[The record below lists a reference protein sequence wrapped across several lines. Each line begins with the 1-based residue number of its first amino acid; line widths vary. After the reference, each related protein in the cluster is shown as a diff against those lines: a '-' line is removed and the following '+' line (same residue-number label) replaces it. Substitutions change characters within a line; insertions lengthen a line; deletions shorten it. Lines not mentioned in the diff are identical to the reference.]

1 MSRFFLSESLRNL
14 FNRTVPL
21 LAVRVPMK
29 QCNAVFKV
37 LKPLAYVHPH
47 VKPVLVRE
55 GASGPRLILLSEEF
69 STREQLESDANRVAR
84 LTSALDGV
92 PLETVPFDLQLGYEH
107 VSMDLVLKRLLPDG
121 VVPPV
126 SFEVAGDLAH
136 FNLRDE
142 CLPFKELI
150 GQVVRDKNPRI
161 RTVVNKIG
169 QIQTQFRTFPLE
181 VIAGEPNFNV
191 EVSESGCRFQFDF
204 SRVYWNSRLG
214 GEHVKLVELFAKGDI
229 VYDMFA
235 GVGPFAIP
243 AAKKGCVVL
252 ANDLNPASYEAL
264 VANRELNKARSLTAF
279 NMDARDFVRQHV
291 TPQPRVQSHVIMNLP
306 AMGPEFCDCFRG
318 VFANKLAAAADAPV
332 VLPLIH
338 CYGFT
343 KESDYQAA
351 LFARIADALGVDQM
365 PPDATC
371 RYVREVAPEKRM
383 ICVTFRLPRD
393 IATAPPLSPASK
405 KRKTA
410 ATANDDDERDDD

>member
-1 MSRFFLSESLRNL
+1 MSGFLLSESLRSV
-14 FNRTVPL
+14 FNRTVRL
-21 LAVRVPMK
+21 LAVRVPVK
-29 QCNAVFKV
+29 QCDAVFRI
-37 LKPLAYVHPH
+37 LKPVAFVHSH
-47 VKPVLVRE
+47 VKPVQVLE
-55 GASGPRLILLSEEF
+55 GASGPRLILLGEQLA
-69 STREQLESDANRVAR
+69 TREQLESNAERMAR
-84 LTSALDGV
+84 LATALDGAA
-92 PLETVPFDLQLGYEH
+92 LETLAYDLQLGYEH
-107 VSMDLVLKRLLPDG
+107 YAMDVVLKRLLPDG

-136 FNLRDE
+136 FNLRDD

-161 RTVVNKIG
+161 RTVVNKTG

-214 GEHVKLVELFAKGDI
+214 SEHAKFVDLLGKNDI
-229 VYDMFA
+229 LYDMFA
-235 GVGPFAIP
+235 GVGPFAVP

-264 VANRELNKARSLTAF
+264 LANRRLNKVRDNQLTAF
-279 NMDARDFVRQHV
+279 NMDARDFVRQHLA
-291 TPQPRVQSHVIMNLP
+291 PHAAVQSHVVMNLP

-318 VFANKLAAAADAPV
+318 VFAGKLADGAPV

-343 KESDYQAA
+343 KESDFQAA
-351 LFARIADALGVDQM
+351 MFARVADALGLDAM
-365 PPDATC
+365 PADATC
-371 RYVREVAPEKRM
+371 RHVREVAPEKRM
-383 ICVTFRLPRD
+383 LCVTFRLPRD
-393 IATAPPLSPASK
+393 VATTPPPLSPAAK
-405 KRKTA
+405 KRRTEPVGDD
-410 ATANDDDERDDD
+410 NDDDE